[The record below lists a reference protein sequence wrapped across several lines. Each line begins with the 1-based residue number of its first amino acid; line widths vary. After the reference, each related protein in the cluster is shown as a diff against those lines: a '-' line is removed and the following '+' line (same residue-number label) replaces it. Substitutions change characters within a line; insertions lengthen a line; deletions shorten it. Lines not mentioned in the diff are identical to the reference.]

1 MRVSIVNLGCKVN
14 RVESDSI
21 ALFYE
26 RSGDELSDVEHADL
40 VVVNTCTVTGEAEKK
55 TRKTIRRVL
64 RSNESARVVV
74 TGCASAIDPGFFS
87 ALSPRISVVDKVDL
101 MEECESLG
109 ASSRD
114 DLVRVGERFPS
125 RVAVKIQDGCNHAC
139 TYCIVHVARGRA
151 RSRKYAQ
158 VEQEIMGLAKAGA
171 KEIVLAGIDLGSYR
185 GEVDGE
191 PFRLG
196 GLVSRLLACLESE
209 GFPEVRLRIS
219 SIEPRSIDEDFIS
232 VLASSNGRVCRHLH
246 IPLQSGSDRILAEMH
261 RPYTSQA
268 YLALVG
274 RIREACPWLS
284 LTTDVI
290 VGFPGETDE
299 DFEDTLRVCRQAG
312 FSKIHVFRYSPRAS
326 TPAAQRDDQIDP
338 ATKEARARM
347 LLALSDELR
356 HSFALTRLGCC
367 EQLVAE
373 QDGWAMSESYYRVRT
388 SEDRFPSGEGTACLR
403 SLEAD
408 DSFTI

>member
-26 RSGDELSDVEHADL
+26 RSGDKLSDVEHADL

-87 ALSPRISVVDKVDL
+87 TLSPRISVVDKVDL

-109 ASSRD
+109 ASSHD

-151 RSRKYAQ
+151 RSREYAQ

-191 PFRLG
+191 TFRLG
-196 GLVSRLLACLESE
+196 GLVSRVLVRLESE
-209 GFPEVRLRIS
+209 GYPEVRLRIS
-219 SIEPRSIDEDFIS
+219 SIEPRSINEDFIS

-261 RPYTSQA
+261 RPYTSQG
-268 YLALVG
+268 YLALVR
-274 RIREACPWLS
+274 RIREAYPWLS

-356 HSFALTRLGCC
+356 HSFALTRLGFC
-367 EQLVAE
+367 EQLVSE
-373 QDGWAMSESYYRVRT
+373 QDGWAMSESYYRVRI

-408 DSFTI
+408 GSFTI

>member
-246 IPLQSGSDRILAEMH
+246 IPLQSGSDRRSNPRRDASPLYVASLPCSRGENSRSMPVAF
-261 RPYTSQA
+261 PYDRRDR
-268 YLALVG
+268 
-274 RIREACPWLS
+274 RIPRGNRRRFRGHASRMSAGGL
-284 LTTDVI
+284 
-290 VGFPGETDE
+290 
-299 DFEDTLRVCRQAG
+299 FEDPCVSLLSSRFNACG
-312 FSKIHVFRYSPRAS
+312 S
-326 TPAAQRDDQIDP
+326 T
-338 ATKEARARM
+338 
-347 LLALSDELR
+347 
-356 HSFALTRLGCC
+356 
-367 EQLVAE
+367 
-373 QDGWAMSESYYRVRT
+373 
-388 SEDRFPSGEGTACLR
+388 
-403 SLEAD
+403 
-408 DSFTI
+408 

>member
-26 RSGDELSDVEHADL
+26 RSGDKLSDVEHADL

-109 ASSRD
+109 ASSHD

-151 RSRKYAQ
+151 RSREYAQ
-158 VEQEIMGLAKAGA
+158 VEQEIMSLAKAGA

-185 GEVDGE
+185 GEVDRE
-191 PFRLG
+191 TFRLG
-196 GLVSRLLACLESE
+196 GLVLRLLVRLES
-209 GFPEVRLRIS
+209 GGYPEVRLRIS

-261 RPYTSQA
+261 RPYTSQG
-268 YLALVG
+268 YLALVR

-373 QDGWAMSESYYRVRT
+373 QDGWAMSESYYRVRI
-388 SEDRFPSGEGTACLR
+388 SEDRFPSGEGIACLR
-403 SLEAD
+403 SFEAD
-408 DSFTI
+408 GSFTI

>member
-26 RSGDELSDVEHADL
+26 RSGDKLSDVEHADL

-109 ASSRD
+109 ASSHD

-151 RSRKYAQ
+151 RSREYAQ

-191 PFRLG
+191 TFRLG
-196 GLVSRLLACLESE
+196 GLVSRVLVRLESE
-209 GFPEVRLRIS
+209 GYPEVRLRIS
-219 SIEPRSIDEDFIS
+219 SIEPRSINEDFIS

-261 RPYTSQA
+261 RPYTSQG
-268 YLALVG
+268 YLALVR
-274 RIREACPWLS
+274 RIREAYPWLS

-356 HSFALTRLGCC
+356 HSFALTRLGFC
-367 EQLVAE
+367 EQLVSE
-373 QDGWAMSESYYRVRT
+373 QDGWAMSESYYRVRI

-408 DSFTI
+408 GSFTI